1 MSKDITST
9 SEFAVNHFSECQQIQ
24 DWARNKRSDELERRG
39 EDVSVN
45 CSPKN
50 EPISIMYW
58 FVFLVSVISLSQFF
72 STDELYAAGEN
83 YKATLVLI
91 VSSIVFASTVF
102 YMTYKIYSE
111 EKDKD
116 NLRTTFA
123 PYEKIYEFFEK
134 RKKDLNNG

>member
-1 MSKDITST
+1 MSKDTT
-9 SEFAVNHFSECQQIQ
+9 KA
-24 DWARNKRSDELERRG
+24 K
-39 EDVSVN
+39 
-45 CSPKN
+45 
-50 EPISIMYW
+50 PISFTYW

-91 VSSIVFASTVF
+91 VSSIVFASTVL

-116 NLRTTFA
+116 NLRATFA
-123 PYEKIYEFFEK
+123 PYEKIYEFLRE
-134 RKKDLNNG
+134 RSNSKKDLDLNNG